1 MLTNPEFILD
11 RLHGISWLH
20 GRAQRRDRRDANRT
34 STLSAGNLARSLGAT
49 VRIRARVRRL
59 PDHLAGIVLAHPA
72 AHQPRTAVR
81 RGRAVP
87 APRAWAHA
95 RRQPIDPTD
104 RARLRPQRTAHPP
117 ALRHRDRRRPHRH
130 RPRLGTDAIVPA
142 LLDTLLLHILRS
154 LLDQQP
160 TPGTTTGWAAA
171 LNDPAT
177 NAALQ
182 AIHRAPARP
191 WTVAM
196 LAAEAG
202 LSRAP
207 FARRFTTLVGQ
218 PPLTYLTWWRM
229 TTAARLLQ
237 QSDAPLSAIAARV
250 GYTSEFAF
258 ANAFKRQYAAA

>member
-130 RPRLGTDAIVPA
+130 RPRHRGHHNALWRLPTRSCPRPSAVLRPA
-142 LLDTLLLHILRS
+142 RTHPPARAPQAAPRTAGDRGLARHRT
-154 LLDQQP
+154 
-160 TPGTTTGWAAA
+160 GTTSPRHRRDRARTTRYPAAA
-171 LNDPAT
+171 HNDPAT
-177 NAALQ
+177 NAAVQ
-182 AIHRAPARP
+182 AIDRGAARP

-207 FARRFTTLVGQ
+207 LAGRFTSRVGQ
-218 PPLTYLTWWRM
+218 
-229 TTAARLLQ
+229 
-237 QSDAPLSAIAARV
+237 
-250 GYTSEFAF
+250 
-258 ANAFKRQYAAA
+258 